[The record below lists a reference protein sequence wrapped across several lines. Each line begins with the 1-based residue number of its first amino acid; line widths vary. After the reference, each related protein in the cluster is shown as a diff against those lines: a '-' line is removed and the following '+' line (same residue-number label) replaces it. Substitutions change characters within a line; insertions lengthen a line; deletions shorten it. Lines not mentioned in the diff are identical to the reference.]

1 MSAYASYPEFQAVSF
16 QPKDTDAAKFRI
28 LLERASRTF
37 DLLCGVEPDY
47 FQSTTYDLWQS
58 NRVYE
63 VGDIVVPTTSNV
75 HKYRVTTAGTS
86 GSTEP
91 TWPTGLASTVTD
103 GDTVFTENG
112 TDVIATTEQVVY
124 GEGIA
129 YLKIPPYIEG
139 SIAVDGVEMPSGY
152 TVPSYAE
159 KDGYLV
165 VTDSNGIAL
174 VPGIYPDDLGFPFYL
189 GGWPQGVPVTI
200 TAQWGY
206 DGVPEDIKQ
215 VVIELAIKFW
225 RQNDPAYARTADLP
239 AVSIEPSPL
248 SQKIIDK
255 YRMKKAVAF
264 A

>member
-1 MSAYASYPEFQAVSF
+1 MSAYASYPEFQAVSH
-16 QPKDTDAAKFRI
+16 QAKDEHAAKFRI

-91 TWPTGLASTVTD
+91 TWPTGAASTVTD
-103 GDTVFTENG
+103 GDAVFTENG
-112 TDVIATTEQVVY
+112 TDVIAPTEQVVY

-129 YLKIPPYIEG
+129 YLKVPPYI

-159 KDGYLV
+159 KGGYLV

-225 RQNDPAYARTADLP
+225 RGSDE
-239 AVSIEPSPL
+239 AVAKTSELQATVMDVTPL